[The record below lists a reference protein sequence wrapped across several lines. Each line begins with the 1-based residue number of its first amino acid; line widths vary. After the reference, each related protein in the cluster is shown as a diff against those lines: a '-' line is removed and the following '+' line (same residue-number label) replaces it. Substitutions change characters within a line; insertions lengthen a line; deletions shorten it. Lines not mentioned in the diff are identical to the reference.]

1 MMIPQLP
8 VIEICA
14 TNFFVDTRLYELR
27 QVNNPFNTISF
38 HDLAK
43 NDKGFVLIYDMQILN
58 LFLGS
63 EEEFIDRKDL
73 QTIQLPTIQEM
84 DPAGFMDMCRED
96 GRQMRIGR

>member
-1 MMIPQLP
+1 MKIPQLP
-8 VIEICA
+8 VVEISG
-14 TNFFVDTRLYELR
+14 TKFVVDTRLYELR
-27 QVNNPFNTISF
+27 QVTNPFNTISF

-63 EEEFIDRKDL
+63 EEDFIDRKDL

-84 DPAGFMDMCRED
+84 DPVGFMDMCRED
-96 GRQMRIGR
+96 SRQMRIGR